1 MLKWWHI
8 WKANVETWFLKLL
21 CTISFKG
28 AQFYKGG
35 GEWITWG
42 RSTENGYV
50 KKRER
55 GKTPIKKKRW
65 NCYTYYI
72 PHTCVELQKAYGLK
86 QLVDES
92 HPYQASLPYFHVMG
106 SFRLSNELYL
116 SWNNYWHVQVIC
128 EVQIRFKCKVE

>member
-1 MLKWWHI
+1 MSKLDFRSYYVPYHLKELNSIKEEENESHEEDRLKMDMLK
-8 WKANVETWFLKLL
+8 
-21 CTISFKG
+21 
-28 AQFYKGG
+28 
-35 GEWITWG
+35 
-42 RSTENGYV
+42 
-50 KKRER
+50 R
-55 GKTPIKKKRW
+55 GKEAKNQLKKKKRW

-116 SWNNYWHVQVIC
+116 S
-128 EVQIRFKCKVE
+128 